1 MYNRRFQNKNDELL
15 TILSQE
21 SSNLISES
29 SQMIRN
35 GTYNQEEFTN
45 SAAKVLALLDLAVA
59 AGMLSEEEIKNKME
73 EYNNNLNEESTLFY

>member
-21 SSNLISES
+21 SSNLISVS

-45 SAAKVLALLDLAVA
+45 NAAKVLALLDLAVA